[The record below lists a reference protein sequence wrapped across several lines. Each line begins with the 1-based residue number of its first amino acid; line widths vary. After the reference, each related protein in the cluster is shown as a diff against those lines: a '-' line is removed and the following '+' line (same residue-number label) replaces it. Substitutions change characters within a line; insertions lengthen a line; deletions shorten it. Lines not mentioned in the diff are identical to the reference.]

1 MERMHMHPGSSSAT
15 NFLTFSVAEMLIP
28 LPKIHN
34 LDRDL
39 SRRQTT
45 ELPAPGRALAKK
57 EVAVDKKLVAVVKK
71 ISLVVQK
78 FSRSGHKK

>member
-1 MERMHMHPGSSSAT
+1 MKRMHMHPGSSSAT
-15 NFLTFSVAEMLIP
+15 NFLTSSVAEMLIP

-34 LDRDL
+34 LDRVL

-45 ELPAPGRALAKK
+45 ELPAPGSGGQKRSRGRQKISRGGQ
-57 EVAVDKKLVAVVKK
+57 K